1 MANVAKN
8 LIRSLGGSQWE
19 KAVFEYDDPYR
30 VHWDFLPM
38 AMIGRKGVALTALS
52 ELSPRLAY
60 ELLESCV
67 S

>member
-30 VHWDFLPM
+30 VQWDFLPM

-52 ELSPRLAY
+52 EL
-60 ELLESCV
+60 
-67 S
+67 